1 MGPGG
6 LLEMDISHSNIS
18 LQHVEAIKTS
28 PPPSSSFPGNE
39 AEDVSINGG
48 VWHADLYYVGEH
60 ERSGSPLPS
69 LSFVAYSWIHQTGV
83 LLCLEN
89 QVKKEGRFTNHLTLV
104 FQCQYVMNYAQLTLS
119 GCVAPSNY
127 QVTINFP
134 NVQSS
139 YNIRL
144 SCLCRKT
151 LLLKKHVNFC
161 ALSPGPCQSV
171 T

>member
-69 LSFVAYSWIHQTGV
+69 LSFVAYSWIHQTGA

-119 GCVAPSNY
+119 GCVAPSMY
-127 QVTINFP
+127 LLISQMSKAATTSGSAVCAGRLYFWK
-134 NVQSS
+134 NV
-139 YNIRL
+139 
-144 SCLCRKT
+144 
-151 LLLKKHVNFC
+151 
-161 ALSPGPCQSV
+161 
-171 T
+171 